1 MPYKF
6 NPFTAN
12 LDFVSDGSSSSSL
25 GGLSDVSS
33 ANPLAGQ
40 FLAYN
45 PATNLWER
53 GVLFGTADLMVAIV
67 SAFGQ
72 LNFNLPQNSSH
83 IATVL

>member
-12 LDFVSDGSSSSSL
+12 LDFVPNSSSL
-25 GGLSDVSS
+25 DGLSDVSVT
-33 ANPLAGQ
+33 NPSAGQ

-53 GVLFGTADLMVAIV
+53 GVLFGSADLVVAIV
-67 SAFGQ
+67 SSFGQ